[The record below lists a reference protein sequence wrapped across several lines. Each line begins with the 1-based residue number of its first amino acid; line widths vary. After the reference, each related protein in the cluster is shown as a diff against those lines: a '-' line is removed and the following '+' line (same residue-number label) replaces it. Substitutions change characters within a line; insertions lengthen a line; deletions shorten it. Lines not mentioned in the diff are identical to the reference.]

1 MTLKNHMSFDFT
13 FLATWGLKD
22 LTLERPSEK
31 LTTLNFTE
39 KVRGCIML
47 GS

>member
-1 MTLKNHMSFDFT
+1 MTLKNHVSFDFT

-39 KVRGCIML
+39 KVWRAIMF